1 MYGQGLQYVP
11 TNTVLLCDRAAC
23 RSKLGQ
29 WEMAIDDCNAALR
42 ERPSYHKALVWRAH
56 SYARVWSSLCFSHFA
71 LGFFFLGQNN

>member
-11 TNTVLLCDRAAC
+11 TNNVLLCDRAAC

-29 WEMAIDDCNAALR
+29 WEMTIDDCNAALR

-56 SYARVWSSLCFSHFA
+56 SYARVWSS
-71 LGFFFLGQNN
+71 